1 LKRIWQHGLAPL
13 WGEIVEAKIR
23 ALGTPKGNK
32 AVYAARVRR
41 YFYTDDACTV
51 PNEALLGVVRA
62 QTVAAPAVAAAQP
75 AAAAAAVAAAT
86 STIEEYLAQM
96 TEGFRVAAATGQPPA
111 HMPFHFGGGAA
122 AAAAAGFV
130 PASAVAAG
138 AHRGKKRKAGR
149 PVPTDPETNPQT
161 ARENQLLYALLTM
174 GFTDKRQCL
183 QIMRTCLEEETTEAP
198 CTAEVV
204 MLRLI
209 RLREDLAEAS
219 QMDAA
224 RLESERLRKE
234 EARLRR
240 ESLKAQEEE
249 ALRSAD
255 LQLWR
260 SSPAYFVRSWLLA
273 NDTIRERLEYFMK
286 YEDEG
291 IEADEDPGTDVKERL
306 LPLLKLEKKAQQ
318 WYGKILP
325 SAYFVR
331 LVGPRLLEAS
341 KGKWPNMADVL
352 DAEVEKLEL
361 ALYVLSGR
369 F

>member
-75 AAAAAAVAAAT
+75 AAAAAAV
-86 STIEEYLAQM
+86 
-96 TEGFRVAAATGQPPA
+96 
-111 HMPFHFGGGAA
+111 
-122 AAAAAGFV
+122 AAAAGFV

>member
-13 WGEIVEAKIR
+13 GEVIEHKIR

-32 AVYAARVRR
+32 AVYVGRVRR

-51 PNEALLGVVRA
+51 PDEALVGVLRA
-62 QTVAAPAVAAAQP
+62 QVPRPSAVAAAQP
-75 AAAAAAVAAAT
+75 AAAVAAAAT
-86 STIEEYLAQM
+86 STFEEYLAQM
-96 TEGFRVAAATGQPPA
+96 TEGFRVAAATGQP
-111 HMPFHFGGGAA
+111 FYFGGGAA
-122 AAAAAGFV
+122 AAAAAGLM
-130 PASAVAAG
+130 PASAVDAG

-161 ARENQLLYALLTM
+161 AREGQLLYALLTM

-318 WYGKILP
+318 WYGKVLP